1 MKDPGWWISWVF
13 VLLVVAIAGAS
24 PQADEPEAE
33 PQPTE
38 TVDQD
43 SIREQTIYVP
53 YSRLRQVFEQEGRG
67 VFLPYEQ
74 FQKLWKQAQD
84 ALRTEPEQPP
94 PVDALI
100 SEIDSRAV
108 VGDQVVQ
115 VTATLKLEVLNPG
128 WHQIPLRLAD
138 ASIQAAR
145 LDDQPARL
153 LQLPAGYALL
163 VHQKDDQPQM
173 RELVLHYS
181 KAFTKTPG
189 QNRWTVQ
196 APQAPVN
203 RWEIRIPEPGVQ
215 VNVQPLVAATDPVPE
230 SEEESPAEETVLVA
244 FVGAADTLRMDW
256 TPRTEGAMGLEALAE
271 VRTQQQVTIDQGV
284 VRTRTELVYQISR
297 AELSRLTIEAPA
309 EHRVLNVFDPN
320 VRSWTVESQDNVHQ
334 IQVELYEP
342 ARQTQRVTVELESF
356 REDLTREGVQVPM
369 VRALDVGR
377 QQGLL
382 VVGISAAFSAEVTS
396 RSGLSQLDA
405 SELPDSLATA
415 SQNLAYRFASLPFE
429 LTLAVAEVQAEIRAR
444 ERVEVFLQPERL
456 AVHLLVI
463 YDIARAGVFQ
473 LELDVPP
480 ELQERRVRGHAVGDA
495 AAVTVDTYHR
505 SPENPSRLVID
516 LSSRAIG
523 QVGLLVEW
531 DRRLEDPN
539 LLSPTGQA
547 SNMAVPVP
555 RVAAQTVEHSTG
567 RMILYA
573 SESLRIHPDRQQG
586 VQTISIAEALDGIPS
601 TRQGPSAATREVLAY
616 AYSTEPVDLTLNAQ
630 RRRPYVTCRQL
641 LSARVESGVI
651 RYSATFFYQIQYS
664 GVRSLRL
671 DVPADRVEQIRNQTP
686 NVAREAPI
694 VPPPDDV
701 AEGYVAW
708 NLTGETEFL
717 GSVTVRFAWES
728 RIGDLDVQRTV
739 YETVPR
745 LVPQGVDLASGQI
758 VLAKAETLDV
768 QPASEPTGLQP
779 IDPTLDLMPGAPSE
793 DAAWAFE
800 FQDDARGRWE
810 LVMDITR
817 YEWVPVVRT
826 SIERAV
832 LRTEITRSNVLSV
845 QALYRVRSARQ
856 RLPLE
861 LPANTS
867 FDTDP
872 LRINGRSVPLERGDQ
887 EAYFVPLSGVNADEP
902 FLMELRYTVPGTLR
916 RLEMPRFAGMD
927 SDTRAAVQKIYLCA
941 YLPREWTLLGTLG
954 PWTDEF
960 RYRWYEAFPYAR
972 QSDRQL
978 VQWVTEGFDVA
989 DPFDSFATD
998 GRLHVFSTVH
1008 PAPDSALRMFALRQN
1023 VLSGISFV
1031 IVLLIGTA
1039 LIRQPLTWKSSAIA
1053 LLIGLLLLA
1062 GVFAPML
1069 ARQVLDGAFF
1079 TSVLIVALLWSAWYL
1094 GRLSKWLSGC
1104 CSRRN
1109 RETLPNASPPDTER
1123 APPASDVDA
1132 VPAEVA
1138 SGDESKD
1145 ESQDES
1151 KTSQRQGGSDE

>member
-1 MKDPGWWISWVF
+1 MDHPGWWMSWVL
-13 VLLVVAIAGAS
+13 VLLLVAVAGAG
-24 PQADEPEAE
+24 PQADEPPVESESPAA
-33 PQPTE
+33 
-38 TVDQD
+38 VDEG
-43 SIREQTIYVP
+43 SIREQTIYIP
-53 YSRLRQVFEQEGRG
+53 YSRLREVFEQEGRG

-74 FQKLWKQAQD
+74 FQQLWKQARE

-100 SEIDSRAV
+100 SEIDSQAV

-115 VTATLKLEVLNPG
+115 VTATLKLEVLRPG

-138 ASIQAAR
+138 ASIQSAR

-153 LQLPAGYALL
+153 LQLPAGHALL
-163 VHQKDDQPQM
+163 VHQQDDQPQM
-173 RELVLHYS
+173 RELTLKYS

-203 RWEIRIPEPGVQ
+203 RWQIRIPEPGVQ
-215 VNVQPLVAATDPVPE
+215 VNIEPLVAATEPPPE
-230 SEEESPAEETVLVA
+230 PEDETPATETVLMA
-244 FVGAADTLRMDW
+244 YVGAADRLRIDW
-256 TPRTEGAMGLEALAE
+256 TPRTEGAMGLEALAQ
-271 VRTQQQVTIDQGV
+271 VQTQQQVTIDQGV

-297 AELSRLTIEAPA
+297 AELDRLTIETPA
-309 EHRVLNVFDPN
+309 DHRVLNVFDPN
-320 VRSWTVESQDNVHQ
+320 VRRWSVESQEHRHQ
-334 IQVELYEP
+334 IQIELYEP
-342 ARQTQRVTVELESF
+342 ARETQRVTIELERFSD
-356 REDLTREGVQVPM
+356 DLTREGVRVPM

-377 QQGLL
+377 QQGVL
-382 VVGISAAFSAEVTS
+382 VVGISAALSAEVTS
-396 RSGLSQLDA
+396 RSGLFQLDA
-405 SELPDSLATA
+405 SELPEALTTA

-429 LTLAVAEVQAEIRAR
+429 LTLTVEEVQAEIRAR
-444 ERVEVFLQPERL
+444 ERVEVFLQPDQL
-456 AVHLLVI
+456 AVHLLVV
-463 YDIARAGVFQ
+463 YEIARAGVFQ

-480 ELQERRVRGHAVGDA
+480 DLQVRSVRGHAVADA
-495 AAVTVDTYHR
+495 APVAVDTHHR
-505 SPENPSRLVID
+505 SPEDPSRLVIN

-523 QVGLLVEW
+523 QVGLLVELQ
-531 DRRLEDPN
+531 RRLEDPN
-539 LLSPTGQA
+539 LLTPTGQM
-547 SNMAVPVP
+547 SNIAVPVP

-573 SESLRIHPDRQQG
+573 PESLRIHPDRQQG
-586 VQTISIAEALDGIPS
+586 IQTVSIAEALDGIQS
-601 TRQGPSAATREVLAY
+601 TRPGPFATSRELLAY
-616 AYSTEPVDLTLNAQ
+616 AYSTEPVELTLNVQ

-651 RYSATFFYQIQYS
+651 QYSATFHYQIQYS

-671 DVPADRVEQIRNQTP
+671 DVPADRVDQIRNQTA
-686 NVAREAPI
+686 NVARETPI

-701 AEGYVAW
+701 DDGYVAW

-717 GSVTVRFAWES
+717 GSVTLRFAWES

-768 QPASEPTGLQP
+768 QPASEPKGLQP
-779 IDPTLDLMPGAPSE
+779 IDPTLDLMPGARGE

-800 FQDDARGRWE
+800 FQDDAASRWE
-810 LVMDITR
+810 LVVDITR
-817 YEWVPVVRT
+817 FEWVQVKRT

-832 LRTEITRSNVLSV
+832 VRTEITRSNELSV

-861 LPANTS
+861 LPANPN
-867 FDTDP
+867 FDSDP

-887 EAYFVPLSGVNADEP
+887 GEYFVPLSGVNADEP
-902 FLMELRYTVPGTLR
+902 FLLELRYTVPGTLK
-916 RLEMPRFAGMD
+916 RLDLPRFAGAD
-927 SDTRAAVQKIYLCA
+927 AETQAAVQKVYLCA

-960 RYRWYEAFPYAR
+960 QNRWYEPRPYAR

-978 VQWVTEGFDVA
+978 VSWVTEGLTVA

-998 GRLHVFSTVH
+998 GRLYVFSTIH
-1008 PAPDSALRMFALRQN
+1008 PAPDSALRMFAIRQN
-1023 VLSGISFV
+1023 VLNGLLFCL
-1031 IVLLIGTA
+1031 VLLIGVA

-1053 LLIGLLLLA
+1053 LLIGLLLLV

-1069 ARQVLDGAFF
+1069 ARQMLGGALL
-1079 TSVLIVALLWSAWYL
+1079 TAVMIVVVLWSAWYL
-1094 GRLSKWLSGC
+1094 SRLSQLTRACWAGRARASK
-1104 CSRRN
+1104 
-1109 RETLPNASPPDTER
+1109 REASIPDAER
-1123 APPASDVDA
+1123 AAPPSSAEVPPADGPSGKVPSDDDA
-1132 VPAEVA
+1132 GTAQ
-1138 SGDESKD
+1138 
-1145 ESQDES
+1145 QD
-1151 KTSQRQGGSDE
+1151 GGSRDE